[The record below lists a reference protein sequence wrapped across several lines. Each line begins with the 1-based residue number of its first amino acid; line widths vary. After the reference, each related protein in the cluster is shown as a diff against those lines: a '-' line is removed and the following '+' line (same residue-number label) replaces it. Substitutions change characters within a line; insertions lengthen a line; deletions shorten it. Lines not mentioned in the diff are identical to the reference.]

1 MRRVAKQGLSST
13 VEKMYQTLHLSIH
26 IYLLRLGFQCIY
38 VYVSLL
44 FSFEAAAVFE
54 QEKLCRQKAWG
65 PLIFL
70 LVVSDSSNAS
80 QS

>member
-26 IYLLRLGFQCIY
+26 IYLLRLGFKCIY
-38 VYVSLL
+38 VCVSPL

-54 QEKLCRQKAWG
+54 QEKLSRQKAWG
-65 PLIFL
+65 NLSL
-70 LVVSDSSNAS
+70 GG
-80 QS
+80 Q